1 MSGHSK
7 WSQIKHKKGIADA
20 KKGVAF
26 GKIARAIS
34 IAARDNPDPASNLRL
49 KAEIERA
56 RAVNMPSESIE
67 RAIKR
72 VADKSASA
80 LVEVQLELIGP
91 GGAAIVVNAITDNSN
106 RTINEL
112 KQIATKLG
120 GRMVDRGSVLWM
132 FSRSPRALIPTTII
146 PVTDLNERSRLDMLI
161 ETLDEHDDV
170 QDVFTNADS

>member
-26 GKIARAIS
+26 GKIAHAIS

-56 RAVNMPSESIE
+56 RAVNMPSENIE

-72 VADKSASA
+72 VVDKSASA
-80 LVEVQLELIGP
+80 LLEIQLELIGP

-112 KQIATKLG
+112 KQIAAKLG
-120 GRMVDRGSVLWM
+120 GRMVGRGSVLWM
-132 FSRSPRALIPTTII
+132 FLRLPRALTPVTTI
-146 PVTDLNERSRLDMLI
+146 PVTDINERSRLDALI
-161 ETLDEHDDV
+161 KALKEHEDV
-170 QDVFTNADS
+170 QDVFTNADY